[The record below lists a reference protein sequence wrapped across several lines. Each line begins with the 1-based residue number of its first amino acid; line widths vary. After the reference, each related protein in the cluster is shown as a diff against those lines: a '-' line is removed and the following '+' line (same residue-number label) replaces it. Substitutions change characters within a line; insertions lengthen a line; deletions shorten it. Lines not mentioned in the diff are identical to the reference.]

1 MNKLINIVG
10 IVVLCGILLKL
21 SYVFVF
27 LFSDLD
33 DNSLI
38 SKITGVTFAFASV
51 YFVVKVKHRWLKI
64 TMIALDMCTILYFY
78 LHEKMNIPIDFAS
91 IIIAIYSGLIIYYL
105 GRIVSEKLE
114 SGNESETDR
123 LRNEVNRL
131 RSDNEL
137 KEIVNDINRI
147 RRRIADCKN
156 QETKERHRKRLEELE
171 KKYKELINDPG
182 RKYLA

>member
-1 MNKLINIVG
+1 MSKLINIVG
-10 IVVLCGILLKL
+10 VVVLCGILLKL

-51 YFVVKVKHRWLKI
+51 YFVVKVKRRWLKI
-64 TMIALDMCTILYFY
+64 TMVVLDMCTILYFY
-78 LHEKMNIPIDFAS
+78 LHDRMSIPIDFAG

-114 SGNESETDR
+114 TVNGAETER
-123 LRNEVNRL
+123 LRNDLNRL
-131 RSDNEL
+131 RSDNERR
-137 KEIVNDINRI
+137 EIETEVIRL
-147 RRRIADCKN
+147 RRRIVDCKN
-156 QETKERHRKRLEELE
+156 PETKERHQKRLEELE
-171 KKYKELINDPG
+171 NKYNSLNN
-182 RKYLA
+182 